1 MDCCSD
7 LAFLELKSKRLFNDD
22 ANTNILKIDFSILK
36 NSMEKLHQGDPIVCS
51 NCKSI
56 LNFSSVLKKLEM

>member
-36 NSMEKLHQGDPIVCS
+36 NSMEKLH
-51 NCKSI
+51 
-56 LNFSSVLKKLEM
+56 